1 MDYFQIRLEGIE
13 KKIENLRL
21 TALRNSDPMASIPMW
36 EEIDALNKER
46 DLILDYFNGNNTD
59 RKRKRAKKC
68 KS

>member
-21 TALRNSDPMASIPMW
+21 TALRNSDPMTSIPMW

-46 DLILDYFNGNNTD
+46 DLILGYFAGNTG
-59 RKRKRAKKC
+59 RKRKRAKKV
-68 KS
+68 

>member
-21 TALRNSDPMASIPMW
+21 TALRNSDPMASLPMW

-46 DLILDYFNGNNTD
+46 NLILDYFAGNTG
-59 RKRKRAKKC
+59 RKRKRTKKC

>member
-21 TALRNSDPMASIPMW
+21 TALRSDPMVSIPMW

-46 DLILDYFNGNNTD
+46 DLILDFFAGNTG

>member
-21 TALRNSDPMASIPMW
+21 TALRNSDPMASLPMW

-46 DLILDYFNGNNTD
+46 DLILDYFAGNTG